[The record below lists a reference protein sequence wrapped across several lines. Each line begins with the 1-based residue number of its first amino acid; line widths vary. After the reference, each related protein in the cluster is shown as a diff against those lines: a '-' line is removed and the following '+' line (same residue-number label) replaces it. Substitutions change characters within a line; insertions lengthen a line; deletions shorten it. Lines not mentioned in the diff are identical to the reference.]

1 MVGLIE
7 KLRFL
12 LRVRATLSVLAL
24 LLGAGTANAGTLNFD
39 FSVTN
44 TIGTV
49 SGTFTGEIF
58 GLTDNATS
66 AATSVLI
73 ESFPAG
79 MNSLDSPPIDATL
92 WDQQY
97 QDSFVVSNGQIV
109 DGGFWAAQT
118 INGFFAGFQLFL
130 NATAALQPFNYL
142 NLDGINSAYIWGD
155 NGLAAA
161 HFTQASSVPEPA
173 SLVSAVVGAVC
184 LIGCCA
190 RRHKMSSTR
199 S

>member
-1 MVGLIE
+1 MNFRRGSLMVRLMSEPRPAPLI
-7 KLRFL
+7 K
-12 LRVRATLSVLAL
+12 ATLSILAL
-24 LLGAGTANAGTLNFD
+24 LLGAVAANAGTRNFD

-73 ESFPAG
+73 ETFPAA
-79 MNSLDSPPIDATL
+79 MNSLNSPPIDATL

-97 QDSFVVSNGQIV
+97 QNSFVVSNGQIV

-118 INGFFAGFQLFL
+118 IN
-130 NATAALQPFNYL
+130 
-142 NLDGINSAYIWGD
+142 
-155 NGLAAA
+155 
-161 HFTQASSVPEPA
+161 
-173 SLVSAVVGAVC
+173 
-184 LIGCCA
+184 
-190 RRHKMSSTR
+190 
-199 S
+199 